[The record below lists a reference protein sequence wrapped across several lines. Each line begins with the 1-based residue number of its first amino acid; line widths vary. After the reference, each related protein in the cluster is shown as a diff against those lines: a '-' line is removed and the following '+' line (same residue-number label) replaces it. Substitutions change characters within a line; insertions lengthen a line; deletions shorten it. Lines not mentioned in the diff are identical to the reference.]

1 MNTGR
6 SERDIGLLI
15 LRLGIGVMF
24 VYHGFSKITGGYA
37 QWHELGKT
45 MAVFGITFLPAF
57 WGFLSAFAEF
67 FGGILL
73 VFGLFMR
80 PFAVLMAIN
89 MIVAAS
95 MHLTKG
101 DGLFIA
107 SHAIEM
113 AVVFVGLVFLGPGKF
128 KLGKKE

>member
-1 MNTGR
+1 MNAGR

-15 LRLGIGVMF
+15 IRMGVGVMF
-24 VYHGFSKITGGYA
+24 MYHGFPKITGGYA
-37 QWHELGKT
+37 QWHELGKA

-57 WGFLSAFAEF
+57 WGFMSASAEF
-67 FGGILL
+67 FGGIFIVLG
-73 VFGLFMR
+73 VFVR
-80 PFAVLMAIN
+80 PFAVLMAVN
-89 MIVAAS
+89 MVVASA

-101 DGLFIA
+101 DGLFVA
-107 SHAIEM
+107 SHAIEL